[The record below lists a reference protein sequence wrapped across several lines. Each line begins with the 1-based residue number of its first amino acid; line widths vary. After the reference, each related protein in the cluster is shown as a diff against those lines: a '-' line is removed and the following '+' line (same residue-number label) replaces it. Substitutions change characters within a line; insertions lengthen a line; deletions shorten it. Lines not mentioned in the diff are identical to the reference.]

1 MAAPYGSL
9 AKGLVMNANGKTS
22 WGKSDA
28 DVMGLRGNR
37 GARVLKIHKP
47 KLSKLKREIDKIIIV
62 DFDNTDSKWP
72 NK

>member
-1 MAAPYGSL
+1 
-9 AKGLVMNANGKTS
+9 
-22 WGKSDA
+22 
-28 DVMGLRGNR
+28 MGVRGNR

-62 DFDNTDSKWP
+62 DFDNTESKLP